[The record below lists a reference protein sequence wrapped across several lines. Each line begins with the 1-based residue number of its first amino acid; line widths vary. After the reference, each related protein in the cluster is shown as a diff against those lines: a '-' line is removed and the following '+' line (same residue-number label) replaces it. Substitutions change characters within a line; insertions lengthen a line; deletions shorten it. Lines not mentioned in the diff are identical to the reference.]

1 MEKIK
6 KIISETFQIKESS
19 ITSQTNMQDI
29 DSWDSL
35 THMELIVS
43 LEDEFSI
50 EFTADEIM
58 AMTDVEKIEKVVGEK
73 VNEN

>member
-35 THMELIVS
+35 THMDLIVS

-58 AMTDVEKIEKVVGEK
+58 AMTDVEKIEKVVVEK
-73 VNEN
+73 VNGN

>member
-35 THMELIVS
+35 THMELIES

-73 VNEN
+73 VNGN

>member
-58 AMTDVEKIEKVVGEK
+58 AMTDVEKIERVVGEQ
-73 VNEN
+73 VNGN